1 MSVQGITVIVTL
13 IFAGAN
19 CLENKMASSS
29 VEEKQ
34 LVVEGMICGLSSDEL
49 KNLADHL
56 EIPVIQYV
64 GKSKLLISKLVR
76 DKLYE
81 EVGDRSTE
89 ADRLTFLGGI
99 ENFICGEP
107 PSLEPVGKP
116 KETNESPAQGKKNNS
131 SYVDVD
137 KVFRREFKIKGQIG
151 APGEENKLSFIS
163 LARQI
168 ESGLER
174 CYPET
179 EIIEAVIRAV
189 GPGIA
194 LRSYLEATPGI
205 TLAKLRQIL
214 RSYFREN
221 SATELFQQLATLT
234 QSTSEDPQT
243 FLMRALELRQKILFV
258 SKESDTTVKYDK
270 QLVQNLFLHSVETG
284 LREDVVRV
292 KIRPHLQINVSDEQ
306 LISELN
312 KVAAT
317 EAERKTKFGNQKQR
331 PQKAVYSQ
339 VTAPE
344 DKSEKKSNKL
354 VEQVAAM
361 QAEISSLRETI
372 SSLAVQ
378 SARANPRP
386 KPKLACPECQKSDMP
401 GQCTHCFH
409 CGSSEHFA

>member
-19 CLENKMASSS
+19 CLENKMATSS

-56 EIPVIQYV
+56 EIPVMQYV

-99 ENFICGEP
+99 ENFICGKP

-131 SYVDVD
+131 SYVDED

-174 CYPET
+174 LP
-179 EIIEAVIRAV
+179 
-189 GPGIA
+189 
-194 LRSYLEATPGI
+194 
-205 TLAKLRQIL
+205 
-214 RSYFREN
+214 
-221 SATELFQQLATLT
+221 
-234 QSTSEDPQT
+234 
-243 FLMRALELRQKILFV
+243 
-258 SKESDTTVKYDK
+258 
-270 QLVQNLFLHSVETG
+270 
-284 LREDVVRV
+284 
-292 KIRPHLQINVSDEQ
+292 
-306 LISELN
+306 
-312 KVAAT
+312 
-317 EAERKTKFGNQKQR
+317 
-331 PQKAVYSQ
+331 
-339 VTAPE
+339 
-344 DKSEKKSNKL
+344 
-354 VEQVAAM
+354 
-361 QAEISSLRETI
+361 
-372 SSLAVQ
+372 
-378 SARANPRP
+378 
-386 KPKLACPECQKSDMP
+386 
-401 GQCTHCFH
+401 
-409 CGSSEHFA
+409 

>member
-13 IFAGAN
+13 ISAGAN
-19 CLENKMASSS
+19 CLENKMATSS

-34 LVVEGMICGLSSDEL
+34 LVVEGMIYGLSSDEL

-56 EIPVIQYV
+56 EIPVMQYV

-174 CYPET
+174 GYPET

-221 SATELFQQLATLT
+221 SATKQAAKNKHLYDRRVNTSQLEPGDRVLVRNLS
-234 QSTSEDPQT
+234 QRGGPGKLRSHWEERVHVVIKQKGSLPVYEVQSEDQRGPKRR
-243 FLMRALELRQKILFV
+243 LHRNLLLPCELLPLEIPV
-258 SKESDTTVKYDK
+258 PDSKESEPVTPAPVHHDPIGDADSDNSSSDSEDDQQPAQVRPVRQRRPPRRMTYDTIGTPELHRPVVATIWTVLPPVTLPWSHY
-270 QLVQNLFLHSVETG
+270 
-284 LREDVVRV
+284 
-292 KIRPHLQINVSDEQ
+292 RPFVLLQ
-306 LISELN
+306 
-312 KVAAT
+312 
-317 EAERKTKFGNQKQR
+317 
-331 PQKAVYSQ
+331 
-339 VTAPE
+339 
-344 DKSEKKSNKL
+344 
-354 VEQVAAM
+354 
-361 QAEISSLRETI
+361 
-372 SSLAVQ
+372 
-378 SARANPRP
+378 
-386 KPKLACPECQKSDMP
+386 
-401 GQCTHCFH
+401 
-409 CGSSEHFA
+409 